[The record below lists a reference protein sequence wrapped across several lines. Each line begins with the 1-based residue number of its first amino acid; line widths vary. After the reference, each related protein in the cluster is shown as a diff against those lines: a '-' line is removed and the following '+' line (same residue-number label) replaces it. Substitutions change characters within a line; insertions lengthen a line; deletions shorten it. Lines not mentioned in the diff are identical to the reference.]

1 MAKIKELFLKY
12 KEIICYI
19 FVGGITTLVRW
30 GTTAIFEKILLPF
43 NMDELVLS
51 IVVTVLSL
59 IVTIL
64 FAFPPNKLI
73 VFESK
78 SFAKG
83 IIGKEFVS
91 FISARAAASLI
102 ELVGVPAITKI
113 FGISNLFATMMVSI
127 VVLVANYI
135 FSKLFIFKKRTDNS
149 EDKKQNEKE
158 IVEAQAKDKT
168 IALVLMIICA
178 VVAVVS
184 IGFFAVETI
193 ISIISAIS

>member
-59 IVTIL
+59 VVTIL

-83 IIGKEFVS
+83 IIGKEFAS

-102 ELVGVPAITKI
+102 ELVGVPAITKL
-113 FGISNLFATMMVSI
+113 FGISNLFATMMVSV
-127 VVLVANYI
+127 VVLVANYL

-168 IALVLMIICA
+168 VALVLMIICA
-178 VVAVVS
+178 VVAVIS

-193 ISIISAIS
+193 ATILTKIG